1 MNQLLSNNNHRR
13 FIGSLIKQHYSFT
26 PSVITSGLPLNLH
39 QHRCISVPNES
50 HGPTLY
56 FPTVH
61 DTSSSSPLSSG
72 NKAASRWEQMFNL
85 LTAYKQRKKDCNVP
99 HKHLEEDENL
109 GHWLNYQRQ
118 AYKKDKLN
126 DEGKRQLEDLGV
138 LWEVRSTWDD
148 MFILLTQY
156 KDNNGHCNVP
166 NKHKEDDKNLGYWL
180 NTQRQAKKKDKL
192 NDERLRQLKDL
203 SVVWESTKS
212 WEDMFILLT
221 QYKDNNGH
229 CNVPHKHKED
239 GKNLG
244 PWLNRQRQAKKK
256 QTLNIEGKRQLEDLG
271 VVWEST
277 ISWENMF
284 VLLIKYKANNGHCN
298 VPKVHKED
306 NKNLGHWLNK
316 QRQAKKKQTLNTER
330 KRQLEDLGVV
340 WESTK
345 SWDDMFLRLTQYK
358 ANNLHCKVPQVHKED
373 GENLGYWLK
382 NQRQANKKGKLDNNK
397 IRQLVDLGVE
407 RMYRW

>member
-1 MNQLLSNNNHRR
+1 M
-13 FIGSLIKQHYSFT
+13 
-26 PSVITSGLPLNLH
+26 
-39 QHRCISVPNES
+39 
-50 HGPTLY
+50 
-56 FPTVH
+56 
-61 DTSSSSPLSSG
+61 
-72 NKAASRWEQMFNL
+72 
-85 LTAYKQRKKDCNVP
+85 
-99 HKHLEEDENL
+99 
-109 GHWLNYQRQ
+109 
-118 AYKKDKLN
+118 
-126 DEGKRQLEDLGV
+126 
-138 LWEVRSTWDD
+138 
-148 MFILLTQY
+148 
-156 KDNNGHCNVP
+156 
-166 NKHKEDDKNLGYWL
+166 
-180 NTQRQAKKKDKL
+180 
-192 NDERLRQLKDL
+192 
-203 SVVWESTKS
+203 
-212 WEDMFILLT
+212 
-221 QYKDNNGH
+221 
-229 CNVPHKHKED
+229 
-239 GKNLG
+239 
-244 PWLNRQRQAKKK
+244 NRQRQAKKK